1 MGQKFYMEVRGSM
14 TWFEPLTEAALNRLE
29 TDLTFAEL
37 VQMLDACGLSIDHA
51 VHDPGRK
58 FAGTFYAD
66 YEKGLYLTLYPSR
79 KYLKDHLSCTHL
91 ETWQQKAAAALER
104 KTWPEYYRLYVPVPM
119 LIYDFQQRYQD
130 ISPAEVFSVWHS
142 IYKRIDYSN
151 GMWNPDIL
159 EYVFSQ
165 ASPPSLPPADAD
177 GRVTLYR
184 GTGALSQPPEK
195 AISWSTHPG
204 NALWFA
210 THFGQG
216 THIVVAKVR
225 PEDIVAYD
233 EGYRVE
239 NEVILRPGTEKEW
252 FYEDMIPAVKE
263 TVPLLLAP
271 TLLDFTRYGCLA
283 FGLGYPEENDFQIH
297 GVRHVLRVL
306 LLSLLY
312 IHHAGDLLTEADRQI
327 LIYFSLLHDIGRVS
341 DSREPTHGAQSV
353 ELIHKKGIRLKGIR
367 LSRKDYRIAELLIRC
382 HYLDDQEGITEI
394 HAAPGLSLRDKKRAC
409 KLYEICKDMDGLDRI
424 RFNGLDYRLL
434 RTKYARRL
442 PLIAGCLL
450 HESLQDILKIR

>member
-1 MGQKFYMEVRGSM
+1 
-14 TWFEPLTEAALNRLE
+14 
-29 TDLTFAEL
+29 
-37 VQMLDACGLSIDHA
+37 
-51 VHDPGRK
+51 
-58 FAGTFYAD
+58 
-66 YEKGLYLTLYPSR
+66 
-79 KYLKDHLSCTHL
+79 
-91 ETWQQKAAAALER
+91 
-104 KTWPEYYRLYVPVPM
+104 
-119 LIYDFQQRYQD
+119 
-130 ISPAEVFSVWHS
+130 
-142 IYKRIDYSN
+142 
-151 GMWNPDIL
+151 MWNPDIL
-159 EYVFSQ
+159 EYIFSQ
-165 ASPPSLPPADAD
+165 ALPSSLPPADAD

-184 GTGALSQPPEK
+184 GMGELSQLPEK

-210 THFGQG
+210 VHCGQG
-216 THIVVAKVR
+216 THIAVARVR

-271 TLLDFTRYGCLA
+271 TLLDFTWYGCLA

-341 DSREPTHGAQSV
+341 DGREPTHFSFGGERFFSQIPTKS
-353 ELIHKKGIRLKGIR
+353 RLE
-367 LSRKDYRIAELLIRC
+367 AANEPC
-382 HYLDDQEGITEI
+382 NANEGTDSQ
-394 HAAPGLSLRDKKRAC
+394 APGGGYCL
-409 KLYEICKDMDGLDRI
+409 
-424 RFNGLDYRLL
+424 FQ
-434 RTKYARRL
+434 
-442 PLIAGCLL
+442 AGCP
-450 HESLQDILKIR
+450 HYDRPGV

>member
-1 MGQKFYMEVRGSM
+1 M
-14 TWFEPLTEAALNRLE
+14 TRFEPLTEAALNRLE
-29 TDLTFAEL
+29 PDDLTFADL
-37 VQMLDACGLSIDHA
+37 VRMLTDCGLSLDHV
-51 VHDPGRK
+51 VHDPGRS

-66 YEKGLYLTLYPSR
+66 YDEGLYIPFYPSKR
-79 KYLKDHLSCTHL
+79 YLMDYLNPTAVENRRHHVADALA
-91 ETWQQKAAAALER
+91 QKE
-104 KTWPEYYRLYVPVPM
+104 WIEYYQLYVPVSM
-119 LIYDFQQRYQD
+119 LIYDFQQRYRD
-130 ISPAEVFSVWHS
+130 IPSSEVFSVWHS

-151 GMWNPDIL
+151 GMCDPDIL
-159 EYVFSQ
+159 DYVFTH
-165 ASPPSLPPADAD
+165 APPPTLPPVEAD

-184 GTGALSQPPEK
+184 GMGALSQPPEK
-195 AISWSTHPG
+195 AISWSTNPR

-210 THFGQG
+210 IHSGQG
-216 THIVVAKVR
+216 THIAVAKVR

-233 EGYRVE
+233 EGYRME
-239 NEVILRPGTEKEW
+239 NEVILRPGTEMEW
-252 FYEDMIPAVKE
+252 FYEDMIPATKE

-283 FGLGYPEENDFQIH
+283 FGLGYPQGDDFQVH
-297 GVRHVLRVL
+297 GVRHILRVL

-312 IHHAGDLLTEADRQI
+312 IHHAGDLLTEADQQI
-327 LIYFSLLHDIGRVS
+327 LIYFSLLHDIGRTS
-341 DSREPTHGAQSV
+341 DGREPTHGAQSV

-382 HYLDDQEGITEI
+382 HCLDDQEGITEI
-394 HAAPGLSLRDKKRAC
+394 HAALGLSLRDKKRVC
-409 KLYEICKDMDGLDRI
+409 KLYEICKDMDGLDRV

>member
-14 TWFEPLTEAALNRLE
+14 TRFEPLTEAALNSLE
-29 TDLTFAEL
+29 TDLTFTEL
-37 VQMLDACGLSIDHA
+37 VQMLDACGLSIDHV

-58 FAGTFYAD
+58 LASTFYAD
-66 YEKGLYLTLYPSR
+66 YEKGLYLTLYPGR

-184 GTGALSQPPEK
+184 GMGALSQPPEK

-204 NALWFA
+204 NALWVA

-306 LLSLLY
+306 LSLLY
-312 IHHAGDLLTEADRQI
+312 IHHSGDLLTEADRQI

-341 DSREPTHGAQSV
+341 DGREPTHGAQSV
-353 ELIHKKGIRLKGIR
+353 ELIHKKGIRLRGIR

-382 HYLDDQEGITEI
+382 HCLDDQEGITEI
-394 HAAPGLSLRDKKRAC
+394 HATLGLSLRDKKRAC

>member
-14 TWFEPLTEAALNRLE
+14 TRFEPLTEAALNSLE
-29 TDLTFAEL
+29 TDLTFTEL
-37 VQMLDACGLSIDHA
+37 VQMLDACDLSIDHV

-58 FAGTFYAD
+58 FASTFYAD
-66 YEKGLYLTLYPSR
+66 YEKGLYLTLYPGR

-142 IYKRIDYSN
+142 IYKRIGYSN

-184 GTGALSQPPEK
+184 GMGALSQPPEK

-204 NALWFA
+204 NALWVA

-312 IHHAGDLLTEADRQI
+312 IHHSGDLLTEADRQI

-341 DSREPTHGAQSV
+341 DGREPTHGAQSV
-353 ELIHKKGIRLKGIR
+353 ELIHKKGIRLRGIR

-382 HYLDDQEGITEI
+382 HCLDDQEGITEI
-394 HAAPGLSLRDKKRAC
+394 HATLGLSLRDKKRAC

-424 RFNGLDYRLL
+424 RFNGWITGFCGRSMPAAC
-434 RTKYARRL
+434 R
-442 PLIAGCLL
+442 
-450 HESLQDILKIR
+450 

>member
-1 MGQKFYMEVRGSM
+1 MRS
-14 TWFEPLTEAALNRLE
+14 
-29 TDLTFAEL
+29 
-37 VQMLDACGLSIDHA
+37 
-51 VHDPGRK
+51 
-58 FAGTFYAD
+58 
-66 YEKGLYLTLYPSR
+66 
-79 KYLKDHLSCTHL
+79 
-91 ETWQQKAAAALER
+91 
-104 KTWPEYYRLYVPVPM
+104 
-119 LIYDFQQRYQD
+119 
-130 ISPAEVFSVWHS
+130 S

-151 GMWNPDIL
+151 GMWNPGIL

-165 ASPPSLPPADAD
+165 APPPSLPPADAD
-177 GRVTLYR
+177 GKVTLYR
-184 GTGALSQPPEK
+184 GMGELSQPPEK

-210 THFGQG
+210 VHCGQG
-216 THIVVAKVR
+216 THIAVARVR

-283 FGLGYPEENDFQIH
+283 FGLGYPPENDFQIH

-341 DSREPTHGAQSV
+341 DGREPAHGAQSV

-382 HYLDDQEGITEI
+382 HCLDDQEGITEI

-409 KLYEICKDMDGLDRI
+409 KLYEICKDMDGLDRV

>member
-14 TWFEPLTEAALNRLE
+14 TRFEPLTEAALNSLE
-29 TDLTFAEL
+29 TDLTFTEL
-37 VQMLDACGLSIDHA
+37 VQMLDACDLSIDHV

-58 FAGTFYAD
+58 FASTFYAD
-66 YEKGLYLTLYPSR
+66 YEKGLYLTLYPGR

-142 IYKRIDYSN
+142 IYKRIGYSN

-184 GTGALSQPPEK
+184 GMGALSQPPEK

-233 EGYRVE
+233 EGCRVE

-341 DSREPTHGAQSV
+341 DGREPTHGAQSV
-353 ELIHKKGIRLKGIR
+353 ELIHKKGIRLRGIR

-382 HYLDDQEGITEI
+382 HCLDDQEGITEI
-394 HAAPGLSLRDKKRAC
+394 HATLGLSLRDKKRAC

-424 RFNGLDYRLL
+424 RFKGLDYRLL